1 MDRLG
6 DHIFSLIQHTIQS
19 SCLQTTQISS
29 ESGEELTGRAT
40 PCPEY
45 REVSQ
50 EPGPGN
56 KGQRQGEPEPLVPGM
71 VWSKP

>member
-6 DHIFSLIQHTIQS
+6 GHTFSLIQHTIQS
-19 SCLQTTQISS
+19 SYLQTTQISS
-29 ESGEELTGRAT
+29 ESGEELTGRTT

-50 EPGPGN
+50 ELVPGN
-56 KGQRQGEPEPLVPGM
+56 RQGQGESEPWVPGM
-71 VWSKP
+71 VWSRP